1 MKMEEKKY
9 VDYILEK
16 TAEVLAVDSPT
27 GYTKEAAEYVCREY
41 RALGYEPVMTVKGG
55 VLVDLTPDFAEG
67 STEAAASQAAEGST
81 KAAASRA
88 ADGADGALLIE
99 AHIDTLGAMV
109 AEIKSNGRLKL
120 TPLGG
125 LNPNNAEAENCRV
138 ITRDGKK
145 YDGTFQL
152 VNASIHVNDKY
163 DDIKRSYEDM
173 EVVLDEDV
181 KSAEDTAALGILPGD
196 IVAFEPRTRMTES
209 GYIKSRFLDDKL
221 SVGILLGYAKWL
233 KEEKVCPKRKI
244 YHHITVYEE
253 VGHGA
258 CGTVPG
264 DVTEILSVDMGC
276 VGNGLGCSERQV
288 SICAKD
294 SRGPY
299 NYDVVG
305 ALIETAKNAGLDFAV
320 DVYPHYGSDAD
331 AALTAGYDV
340 RHGLI
345 GAGVY
350 ASHGYERS
358 HIEGVANTLGL
369 LTAYTKR

>member
-1 MKMEEKKY
+1 MKKQDEKY
-9 VDYILEK
+9 VDYIMEK
-16 TAEVLAVDSPT
+16 TVEVLAVDSPS
-27 GYTKEAAEYVCREY
+27 GYTRDAAEYVCKEY
-41 RALGYEPVMTVKGG
+41 RALGFEPTLTVKGG
-55 VLVDLTPDFAEG
+55 VLVDLTPELD
-67 STEAAASQAAEGST
+67 ST
-81 KAAASRA
+81 
-88 ADGADGALLIE
+88 DALLVE

-109 AEIKSNGRLKL
+109 AEVKENGRLKL

-125 LNPNNAEAENCRV
+125 LNPNNSEAENCHV
-138 ITRDGKK
+138 ITRSGKK
-145 YDGTFQL
+145 YEGTFQL
-152 VNASIHVNDKY
+152 KNASIHVNGEYSDTKRNY
-163 DDIKRSYEDM
+163 DDM

-181 KSAEDTAALGILPGD
+181 KNAEDTFALGIMPGD
-196 IVAFEPRTRMTES
+196 IVAFEPRTRITES

-233 KEEKVCPKRKI
+233 KEEKVQPKRKI

-258 CGTVPG
+258 CGTVPEG
-264 DVTEILSVDMGC
+264 VTEILCVDMGC
-276 VGNGLGCSERQV
+276 VGDGLRCGERQV

-299 NYDVVG
+299 DYDVVG
-305 ALIETAKNAGLDFAV
+305 ALIEAAKNAELDFVV
-320 DVYPHYGSDAD
+320 DVYPHYSSDAD
-331 AALTAGYDV
+331 TALAAGYDV

-358 HIEGVANTLGL
+358 HVDGVANTFAL
-369 LTAYTKR
+369 LKAYTV